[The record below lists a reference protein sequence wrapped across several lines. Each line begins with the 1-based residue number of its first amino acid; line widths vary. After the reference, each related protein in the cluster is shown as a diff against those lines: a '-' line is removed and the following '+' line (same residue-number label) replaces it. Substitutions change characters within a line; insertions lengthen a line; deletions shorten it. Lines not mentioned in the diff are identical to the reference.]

1 MDVGCGT
8 GTVLS
13 FFTDHFQK
21 LIGIDLDEELLK
33 LAVLKVLPGEDK
45 KVELLNE
52 NMLELKTIFR
62 EDIFCF
68 ITCLGNT
75 IPHITN
81 IENMIL
87 FFRSIYELLESDGVF
102 VFQMINYD
110 KILDLEL
117 RGLDTIKRGDVV
129 FERRY
134 SAIKP
139 SGLID
144 FTTNLYDL
152 PKEIE
157 IINNVELLPV
167 RKMQI
172 HEFLRSVGFSNIQ
185 YFGDFHREAYDNT
198 SPLLICV
205 CRK

>member
-1 MDVGCGT
+1 MNIT
-8 GTVLS
+8 
-13 FFTDHFQK
+13 
-21 LIGIDLDEELLK
+21 IN
-33 LAVLKVLPGEDK
+33 K
-45 KVELLNE
+45 KKALYY
-52 NMLELKTIFR
+52 ISS
-62 EDIFCF
+62 
-68 ITCLGNT
+68 LGNT
-75 IPHITN
+75 IPHITS
-81 IENMIL
+81 IENMMH
-87 FFRSIYELLESDGVF
+87 FFQSIYELLESEGVF

-144 FTTNLYDL
+144 FITILYDL
-152 PKEIE
+152 PKKIE
-157 IINNVELLPV
+157 IINNVELLPI

-172 HEFLRSVGFSNIQ
+172 HEFLQSVGFSNIQ
-185 YFGDFHREAYDNT
+185 YFGDFHREAYENT